1 MTADT
6 PERPDMNDDIARAYA
21 QSHALAD
28 DGRGP
33 SAAVRANV
41 LAAAREIAAESAARV
56 AVEQAVPLAVTP
68 VAAPVAEVGRRRAP
82 AINLSSW
89 RVRSGAALCAVLLV
103 GMVSWRFDSA
113 HRLSG
118 GVQVALAELRLAEP
132 PTSAAPAELPVPA
145 MPGASFPYAA
155 PPPVV
160 ADPLDSGAAAKAAA
174 VQPAARDKNTIVA
187 QAEQQSALA
196 PAPRA
201 AAPVDAARRAT
212 PAAAMPLAADAAP
225 PPPAPVVVASNAPA
239 EPSQAVTVTAPAPV
253 QIITS
258 GAMPPSVVQRRI
270 ALIPKPAQTIVAAA
284 PAPAPAPAPT
294 IVATAAAPVPAPT
307 PAPAAAAAAAPPSF
321 GETTIASA
329 DPTHADVE
337 AKPAF
342 SSDALRKASPA
353 QQGSLIDTRAR
364 LSPLSL
370 QAAADR
376 GDVEALRRLLADPAT
391 RVDAPDAAGR
401 TALLH
406 AVLSQHAAAVRL
418 LVAAGADPG
427 RADPAGLTPRAAA
440 RTGANA
446 EIAALLAAPSP

>member
-1 MTADT
+1 MTAKV
-6 PERPDMNDDIARAYA
+6 PERPDMNDDDIARAYA
-21 QSHALAD
+21 QSHVLAD

-56 AVEQAVPLAVTP
+56 AVEQAAPLAVTP
-68 VAAPVAEVGRRRAP
+68 VAPPVAAVGRRRAP

-103 GMVSWRFDSA
+103 GMVSWRFDSE

-132 PTSAAPAELPVPA
+132 PTAAAPAELPVP
-145 MPGASFPYAA
+145 PLSGASFPYAT

-160 ADPLDSGAAAKAAA
+160 ADPLDNGTAAKAAA
-174 VQPAARDKNTIVA
+174 VQPAARDKYTIVA
-187 QAEQQSALA
+187 QAEQQPA

-212 PAAAMPLAADAAP
+212 PAAAVPLAADAA

-239 EPSQAVTVTAPAPV
+239 AYGAPAEQSQAVTVTAPAPV

-270 ALIPKPAQTIVAAA
+270 ALIPKPAPTIVAAA
-284 PAPAPAPAPT
+284 TTPAPAPT
-294 IVATAAAPVPAPT
+294 TIAAAPAPT
-307 PAPAAAAAAAPPSF
+307 QAPVAAAAAAAPPSF

-329 DPTHADVE
+329 DPAHADAV

-342 SSDALRKASPA
+342 SSDALKKASPEL
-353 QQGSLIDTRAR
+353 QGSLIDTRAR
-364 LSPLSL
+364 LSPPPL

-418 LVAAGADPG
+418 LIAAGADPG

-440 RTGANA
+440 RTGASA

>member
-6 PERPDMNDDIARAYA
+6 PERPDMNDDTARAYA
-21 QSHALAD
+21 QAHALAD

-41 LAAAREIAAESAARV
+41 LAAAREIAAESSARI
-56 AVEQAVPLAVTP
+56 AVEQATPLAVMP
-68 VAAPVAEVGRRRAP
+68 VAAPVAEVGRRRVP

-132 PTSAAPAELPVPA
+132 PTAAAPAELPVPA

-160 ADPLDSGAAAKAAA
+160 ADPLDNGTAAKAAA
-174 VQPAARDKNTIVA
+174 VQPAARDKYTIVA
-187 QAEQQSALA
+187 QAEQQPA

-201 AAPVDAARRAT
+201 AAPADAARRAT
-212 PAAAMPLAADAAP
+212 PAAPAPVAADAA
-225 PPPAPVVVASNAPA
+225 PPPAPVVVASNAPAAYGAPA

-270 ALIPKPAQTIVAAA
+270 ALIPKAAPTIVAAA
-284 PAPAPAPAPT
+284 PAPAPAL
-294 IVATAAAPVPAPT
+294 APT
-307 PAPAAAAAAAPPSF
+307 PAPAPMAAAAAAPPSF
-321 GETTIASA
+321 GETSVASA
-329 DPTHADVE
+329 DPAHDNVA

-342 SSDALRKASPA
+342 SSDALKKASPEL
-353 QQGSLIDTRAR
+353 QGSLIVASAR
-364 LSPLSL
+364 QSAPPL

-376 GDVEALRRLLADPAT
+376 GDVEALKRLLADSAT

-418 LVAAGADPG
+418 LIAAGADPG

-440 RTGANA
+440 RTGASA